1 VFLADI
7 SVHSPKALPMTGLA
21 LITGGAGFIGSHL
34 ADRLL
39 AGGYR
44 VRVLDSLIEQVHGE
58 SRARPSY
65 LSPRVELCVGDV
77 RDAGDVAKALAGVD
91 CVFHLAALVG
101 VGQSMYQAA
110 EYVDVNVH
118 GTALLLEQVAKQKV
132 KRLVVASSMSIYGE
146 GEYVD
151 AAGQR
156 GAVRERSIDR
166 IRQGR
171 WEVEDASGQALVPVP
186 TREDKPAVLESV
198 YALTKFDQERLCLIM
213 GRAYGVPT
221 VALRFFNVYGP
232 RQALSN
238 PYTGVLA
245 IFASRLLNSRPP
257 LLFEDGQQRRDFV
270 SVYDVANACVLAMD
284 RPDAAG
290 RVFNVA
296 SGESR
301 RVIDVAN
308 DIAKALGQNI
318 QPEITGKYRVGDIRH
333 CFADIS
339 LARDQLG
346 YEPQVSFENGIRELA
361 EYLKVS
367 ASKGT
372 VARDRVLEARRELES
387 RGLTL

>member
-1 VFLADI
+1 
-7 SVHSPKALPMTGLA
+7 MTGLA

-39 AGGYR
+39 ERGYR
-44 VRVLDSLIEQVHGE
+44 VRVLDNLIEQVHGE
-58 SRARPSY
+58 LRLRPSY
-65 LSPRVELCVGDV
+65 LSPRVELSVGDV
-77 RDAGDVAKALAGVD
+77 REPNDVAKALLGVD

-118 GTALLLEQVAKQKV
+118 GTAVLLEQVAKQRIQ
-132 KRLVVASSMSIYGE
+132 RLVVSSSMSIYGE

-151 AAGQR
+151 ADGQR
-156 GAVRERSIDR
+156 AVAGERSLDR

-171 WEVEDASGQALVPVP
+171 WDVEDASGRALVPVP
-186 TREDKPAVLESV
+186 TREEKPPVLESV

-245 IFASRLLNSRPP
+245 IFASRLLNSRAP
-257 LLFEDGQQRRDFV
+257 LLYEDGQQRRDFV
-270 SVYDVANACVLAMD
+270 SVYDVANACVLAME

-301 RVIDVAN
+301 RVVDVAT
-308 DIAKALGQNI
+308 DMASALGRKI
-318 QPEITGKYRVGDIRH
+318 EPEITGKYRVGDIRH

-339 LARDQLG
+339 RARDQLG
-346 YEPQVSFENGIRELA
+346 YEPQVAFEHGIRELA
-361 EYLKVS
+361 EYLKLQE
-367 ASKGT
+367 SKGT